1 MHVVSSTSTATV
13 RKIRRIGA
21 VPDVE
26 AATSLKK
33 STLYRLVRQGK
44 FPRPI
49 QLTPRR
55 VGWDMEAVE
64 AWIQQRFDE
73 SQGSADMASAGT
85 SASTSASERG
95 GA

>member
-1 MHVVSSTSTATV
+1 MHVVSSTSTATI

-33 STLYRLVRQGK
+33 STLYRLVREGK

-64 AWIQQRFDE
+64 EWIQARFDE
-73 SQGSADMASAGT
+73 ANGGQVVASDTKAGK
-85 SASTSASERG
+85 A
-95 GA
+95 

>member
-21 VPDVE
+21 APDVE
-26 AATSLKK
+26 AATSLKR
-33 STLYRLVRQGK
+33 STLYRLIREGK

-64 AWIQQRFDE
+64 EWIQARFDE
-73 SQGSADMASAGT
+73 ANGGQAVASDTKAGK
-85 SASTSASERG
+85 A
-95 GA
+95 

>member
-1 MHVVSSTSTATV
+1 MHVVSSTSPATV

-33 STLYRLVRQGK
+33 STLYRLVREGK

-64 AWIQQRFDE
+64 AWIQQRVDDA
-73 SQGSADMASAGT
+73 QALGGSAGGTDGAGVCT
-85 SASTSASERG
+85 TTAR
-95 GA
+95 